1 MKNLSQ
7 KLVDSAEKSQ
17 INKSEMGLKLLK
29 KSNHMLQ
36 NKYTVAMSYN
46 DDKIT
51 ITTLQNISSE
61 AKTSMQTKNSDEIL
75 K

>member
-1 MKNLSQ
+1 
-7 KLVDSAEKSQ
+7 
-17 INKSEMGLKLLK
+17 MGLKLLK

>member
-1 MKNLSQ
+1 
-7 KLVDSAEKSQ
+7 
-17 INKSEMGLKLLK
+17 
-29 KSNHMLQ
+29 MLQ

-51 ITTLQNISSE
+51 ITTFKNISSE
-61 AKTSMQTKNSDEIL
+61 AKTSMQTKNSDKIL